1 MPSTLIIRQAESKD
15 TSVIAD
21 FLANADCIHR
31 HLDWQGVLEWIPE
44 KPFLVL
50 QKTDH
55 ILGLLTCPP
64 DLEKIAWIRCFA
76 CNDLANLPLVWEALF
91 NEVLKTPQLSGSS
104 LFSVGLN
111 DWFADTLRASQF
123 INFQDIVVLMWNQ
136 RMPST
141 KGMDQSVLIRP
152 MENSDLKQ
160 VADLDQESFEM
171 IWVNPLDKINLA
183 FLQAEH
189 ASVAEYNG
197 RIIGYELSTAN
208 HFSAHLARIAIHPDF
223 QQKHIGSELIIEMF
237 RYFYRKG
244 IKQISVNT
252 QSSNNASLALYKSLG
267 FELTG
272 ERFPVFRYNIP

>member
-1 MPSTLIIRQAESKD
+1 MPSNFNIHQAEIKD
-15 TSVIAD
+15 TSVIAN

-50 QKTDH
+50 QNNERV
-55 ILGLLTCPP
+55 LGLLTCPP
-64 DLEKIAWIRCFA
+64 DLENIAWIRCFA
-76 CNDLANLPLVWEALF
+76 SNNVANLPLVWEALF
-91 NEVLKTPQLSGSS
+91 KEVCNTPPLAGSS
-104 LFSVGLN
+104 LYSVGLN

-123 INFQDIVVLMWNQ
+123 ENFQDIVVLMWNQ
-136 RMPST
+136 RMPQQKSL
-141 KGMDQSVLIRP
+141 DSSLIIRP
-152 MENSDLKQ
+152 MEISDLQK
-160 VADLDQESFEM
+160 VADLDQNSFET
-171 IWVNPLDKINLA
+171 IWVNPLDKLNLA

-189 ASVAEYNG
+189 ASVADYNG
-197 RIIGYELSTAN
+197 RIVGYELSTAN

-223 QQKHIGSELIIEMF
+223 QQKHIGSQLIIEMF
-237 RYFYRKG
+237 RYFSRKG
-244 IKQISVNT
+244 ILQISVNT